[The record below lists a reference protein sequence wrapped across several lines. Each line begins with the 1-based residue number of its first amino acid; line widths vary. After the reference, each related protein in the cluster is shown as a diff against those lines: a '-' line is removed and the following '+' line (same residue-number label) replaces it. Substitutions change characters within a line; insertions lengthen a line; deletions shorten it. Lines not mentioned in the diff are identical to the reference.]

1 MYQLF
6 DWFARKISIKGQ
18 NPKNSLLS
26 FSSINCK
33 IKHASTLTNI
43 DRKGH
48 LWWLSIDAMW
58 EGREYSKGR
67 SSVIEKHP
75 QHSKPSK
82 EHGYMHHPSHPKVA
96 TRTPCLDAVASSV
109 LHGVPGRGILHC
121 LIEELNWG
129 GRNIPWRVVRVTR
142 KRYL

>member
-1 MYQLF
+1 VYQLF

-82 EHGYMHHPSHPKVA
+82 EHGDLHDPSHHPNVA
-96 TRTPCLDAVASSV
+96 TGATGTPFLVAVNAGGGV
-109 LHGVPGRGILHC
+109 LHCENLYFFLLFPNITPNVVPCVL
-121 LIEELNWG
+121 
-129 GRNIPWRVVRVTR
+129 
-142 KRYL
+142 